1 MTRVALCSEA
11 KNEPFIF
18 SIQAKFLDKKTALHV
33 YEWKKLAV

>member
-18 SIQAKFLDKKTALHV
+18 SIQAKFLDKKLLYMSMNGKTCS
-33 YEWKKLAV
+33 